1 MIRATL
7 IALLT
12 LSLPAALPAVAQQ
25 VPDQATAK
33 RMLFSTRNS
42 QIVITRQPF
51 LSAADLVTLRR
62 MPKVEELK
70 YDGALAASP
79 AEGLHSAQTRGAFNF
94 HSIEDA
100 RAAALSGCGAS
111 CVLVA
116 EIYPRRYQ
124 PGRPLTLSQDAS
136 RIVKGRDF
144 RRAGANAALA
154 ISAATGAWGL
164 GDGGA
169 AATASC
175 AAKGARDCEVA
186 VSR

>member
-51 LSAADLVTLRR
+51 LSAADLATLQK
-62 MPKVEELK
+62 MPKVAELK
-70 YDGALAASP
+70 YYGALAASP
-79 AEGLHSAQTRGAFNF
+79 AEGLQSAQTRGAFNF

-136 RIVKGRDF
+136 RIVNGRDF
-144 RRAGANAALA
+144 RRAGAECRP
-154 ISAATGAWGL
+154 
-164 GDGGA
+164 GDQPGDRRMG
-169 AATASC
+169 SGRWRSGC
-175 AAKGARDCEVA
+175 DSQLCGQGRARL
-186 VSR
+186 